1 MASEVVKDLLTPVT
15 CTEVRIAWNQKQ
27 WKFLCRRNNEN
38 CQSFEKNTTNTGL
51 KRLYFFISNAL
62 KMIIC
67 NTNEVT
73 RCKQRDEDVQIASN
87 HGVVQNNIDQIYV
100 LHIKYVRTAWMK
112 M

>member
-1 MASEVVKDLLTPVT
+1 MLPV
-15 CTEVRIAWNQKQ
+15 QKCGLHGT
-27 WKFLCRRNNEN
+27 KNSGNSCVDETTKN

-51 KRLYFFISNAL
+51 KTFIFVLILNAL
-62 KMIIC
+62 KMILC
-67 NTNEVT
+67 NAKEVT
-73 RCKQRDEDVQIASN
+73 RSQKRDEDGQIASN